1 MSSLF
6 LVLLAI
12 GTGLGLLA
20 IIGAFLWF
28 ISLFVDDLSELI
40 AILVSILLIG
50 FLCFL
55 FGGILLDATGLVDM
69 SSIGFK

>member
-1 MSSLF
+1 MSAFF

-20 IIGAFLWF
+20 IIVALLWF